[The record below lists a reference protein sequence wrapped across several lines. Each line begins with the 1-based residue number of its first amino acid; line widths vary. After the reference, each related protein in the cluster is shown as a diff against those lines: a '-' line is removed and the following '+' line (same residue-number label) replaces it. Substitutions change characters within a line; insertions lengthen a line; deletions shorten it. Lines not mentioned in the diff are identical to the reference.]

1 MGRLVLFTA
10 LLILF
15 AGGACTPGLAESNG
29 TIGEDSAGTFAT
41 PTIAIPTSRSPVK
54 QAEAII
60 GERFSGLGWI
70 EMIVRIEYKDQQIR
84 LTMDRDTFT
93 LGNLES
99 FSRMCQA
106 LTELIGVDGPDGD
119 VIGVQTYRADGSPV
133 VAGTKPGERCVPF

>member
-1 MGRLVLFTA
+1 
-10 LLILF
+10 
-15 AGGACTPGLAESNG
+15 
-29 TIGEDSAGTFAT
+29 
-41 PTIAIPTSRSPVK
+41 VK

-70 EMIVRIEYKDQQIR
+70 EMIVRIEYKDQQIQ

-133 VAGTKPGERCVPF
+133 VAGTKPSERCVPF